1 MINVPKIE
9 TKQKKMNTMRKSV
22 EDMDKNL
29 VLKRKLWLWMRDSVK
44 QQIPKETRGERKE
57 PTSNRTMTKTK
68 TTQSSILRY
77 I

>member
-1 MINVPKIE
+1 
-9 TKQKKMNTMRKSV
+9 MRKSV

-44 QQIPKETRGERKE
+44 QQTPKETRGERKE
-57 PTSNRTMTKTK
+57 PTSNRKMTKTK